1 MDSLTLLYDCKT
13 KVLQRFF
20 IAKNNKLDKKKKIA
34 MIAIMWVI
42 FLLMAYT
49 EPSENTQNTQ
59 NSNQNQAETLIED
72 NRI

>member
-1 MDSLTLLYDCKT
+1 
-13 KVLQRFF
+13 
-20 IAKNNKLDKKKKIA
+20 
-34 MIAIMWVI
+34 MWVI

-59 NSNQNQAETLIED
+59 NNNQNQAETHIED

>member
-1 MDSLTLLYDCKT
+1 
-13 KVLQRFF
+13 
-20 IAKNNKLDKKKKIA
+20 
-34 MIAIMWVI
+34 
-42 FLLMAYT
+42 MAYT